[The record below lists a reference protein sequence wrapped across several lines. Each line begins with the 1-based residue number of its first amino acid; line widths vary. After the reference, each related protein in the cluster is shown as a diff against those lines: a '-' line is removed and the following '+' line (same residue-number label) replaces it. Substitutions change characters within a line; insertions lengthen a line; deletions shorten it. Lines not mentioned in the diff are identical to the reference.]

1 MEPQFGCCQLCQYM
15 RIDPRRSELTQPVT
29 FLAGASALA
38 CPPTIGP
45 SMPSVQ
51 IRPYNDADAQSW
63 LRCRLLSFFPTQ
75 YYDDVVIERPN
86 LDEPSIRLV
95 GVIGA
100 DVVGILDVSISD
112 DAATIETV
120 AVLPE
125 HARTGTATRLL
136 HAALPELRRR
146 KVRTLDAW
154 TREDPA
160 ANAWYQ
166 ANGFDER
173 FDYLHV
179 YKEPDEDNTAFAA
192 PEGVRPVR
200 VFAHAPIELE
210 AHMRARFR
218 RVYVCRQYILDLK
231 GAAPSTADYA
241 QRRRNG

>member
-1 MEPQFGCCQLCQYM
+1 
-15 RIDPRRSELTQPVT
+15 
-29 FLAGASALA
+29 
-38 CPPTIGP
+38 
-45 SMPSVQ
+45 MPSAQ

-63 LRCRLLSFFPTQ
+63 LRCRLLSFFSTQ
-75 YYDDVVIERPN
+75 YYDNVVTERPH

-95 GVIGA
+95 SVIGD
-100 DVVGILDVSISD
+100 DVVGILDVSIND
-112 DAATIETV
+112 DAATIETL

-146 KVRTLDAW
+146 DVQTLDAW

-173 FDYLHV
+173 FSYLHV
-179 YKEPDEDNTAFAA
+179 YKEWAEDDTAFAA
-192 PEGVRPVR
+192 PEGLRPVR

-210 AHMRARFR
+210 GQMRARFR
-218 RVYVCRQYILDLK
+218 RVYVCRQYVLDLN
-231 GAAPSTADYA
+231 SLSI
-241 QRRRNG
+241 